1 MRDLRDLLKSQSIVN
16 DVKYRAVLQNWE
28 YKGSIKKPLWEYKK
42 YDINCLLE
50 QYYEGVLC
58 KCNMPLNL

>member
-1 MRDLRDLLKSQSIVN
+1 MRYLRDLLKSQSIA
-16 DVKYRAVLQNWE
+16 KWCQIS
-28 YKGSIKKPLWEYKK
+28 GSIAKLGVQK

-58 KCNMPLNL
+58 KCNMPLIF